1 MTRDDAVNWLSR
13 PHGGDST
20 LPESGRTPGHDVEA
34 GDVVRRRA
42 EPRTDGEVPLRR
54 DARNRLRRTRRPRLR
69 GLRPR
74 AAVPVRLA
82 HAWRRQVRLLRVSP
96 ARTRLPRRLARA
108 EGVGG
113 APDREGVDVA
123 LATELIAQGFNDSYD
138 VAVVVSGDAD
148 YDRAIRYVQDQGKV
162 VEAAMFEGAA
172 SGRLRDAVD
181 DFYPLNEYDER
192 LYRGD

>member
-1 MTRDDAVNWLSR
+1 M
-13 PHGGDST
+13 
-20 LPESGRTPGHDVEA
+20 
-34 GDVVRRRA
+34 
-42 EPRTDGEVPLRR
+42 
-54 DARNRLRRTRRPRLR
+54 
-69 GLRPR
+69 
-74 AAVPVRLA
+74 
-82 HAWRRQVRLLRVSP
+82 
-96 ARTRLPRRLARA
+96 
-108 EGVGG
+108 
-113 APDREGVDVA
+113 
-123 LATELIAQGFNDSYD
+123 AQGFNDSYD